1 MIDFN
6 AVTPYQD
13 LDFESLTMVCRACT
27 QCGLAEGRTQVVVGS
42 GPVPCN
48 VMIVGEAPGEQED
61 LQGVP
66 FVGKAGQLLTKM
78 LEAVGIDRES
88 QVYIA
93 NTVKCRPP
101 QNRTPLASEMT
112 ACKPFLI
119 RQIQLIQPR
128 VMVLLGSPA
137 LKTVL
142 EELAPISQVRG
153 KWVKAT
159 VPYMDDPL
167 YIMPMFHPS
176 YLLRN
181 QSREKGGP
189 KWLSWQDMQ
198 EVRQALDF
206 YTQPTNP
213 AEGAES

>member
-1 MIDFN
+1 
-6 AVTPYQD
+6 
-13 LDFESLTMVCRACT
+13 
-27 QCGLAEGRTQVVVGS
+27 
-42 GPVPCN
+42 
-48 VMIVGEAPGEQED
+48 MIVGEAPGEQED

-137 LKTVL
+137 LKTIL

-153 KWVKAT
+153 KWVQAT
-159 VPYMDDPL
+159 VPYMDEPL

-181 QSREKGGP
+181 QSREKGSP

-206 YTQPTNP
+206 YTQSAHPDQGS
-213 AEGAES
+213 AS